1 MTSWANVAK
10 KAYGTDDSDI
20 QIDLI
25 AQLLKLKAILGEA
38 YQLPETILRKAG
50 SLEALQAS
58 STENHMQIAT
68 GDRIQALRDLI
79 GSAQAEK
86 VRMFRS

>member
-1 MTSWANVAK
+1 
-10 KAYGTDDSDI
+10 
-20 QIDLI
+20 
-25 AQLLKLKAILGEA
+25 LLKLKAILGEA